1 MHQHQLLALTSKI
14 EFLDATPP
22 LKARSFTDDEYG
34 TLYSFLTSRQSAQQ
48 LTATQ
53 LKHLR
58 NHYITVFS
66 ISNRHDLELDNME
79 QSVQIW
85 LRCRVDKTIFHC
97 ERYRRQSSTRLN
109 HLACREQM
117 VDANQ
122 NYSYRSRP
130 EHMVPAKFYAY
141 IQFYCVHLFRG
152 TYQMLMYSSY
162 RKTEVHDGL
171 VEDKGPLYDG
181 FQDIR
186 VLQHLCAKVKGHGGK
201 IYFVDAPKVMEERL
215 REDLLE

>member
-1 MHQHQLLALTSKI
+1 
-14 EFLDATPP
+14 
-22 LKARSFTDDEYG
+22 
-34 TLYSFLTSRQSAQQ
+34 
-48 LTATQ
+48 
-53 LKHLR
+53 
-58 NHYITVFS
+58 
-66 ISNRHDLELDNME
+66 
-79 QSVQIW
+79 
-85 LRCRVDKTIFHC
+85 
-97 ERYRRQSSTRLN
+97 
-109 HLACREQM
+109 M

-122 NYSYRSRP
+122 NYSYQSRP